1 MASHDRPL
9 RRVAWCLLPILASCW
24 PHGGTPCSRRRLT
37 PRHGLRD
44 KISDSW
50 RSGWGSDGDADD
62 VAEQIAR
69 AVGPSGANSDY
80 LYNLCEALR
89 ALDIEDDDLYALE
102 ASVRAIRG
110 D

>member
-1 MASHDRPL
+1 MDLYADDAAGAAP
-9 RRVAWCLLPILASCW
+9 VIENAVTYIA
-24 PHGGTPCSRRRLT
+24 TPADINLNW
-37 PRHGLRD
+37 L
-44 KISDSW
+44 
-50 RSGWGSDGDADD
+50 GDADEI
-62 VAEQIAR
+62 AEQIAR

>member
-1 MASHDRPL
+1 MGYNVEFKHWKRKEEVRI
-9 RRVAWCLLPILASCW
+9 RRQRRENVSC
-24 PHGGTPCSRRRLT
+24 GRVEKEG
-37 PRHGLRD
+37 
-44 KISDSW
+44 
-50 RSGWGSDGDADD
+50 
-62 VAEQIAR
+62 
-69 AVGPSGANSDY
+69 

>member
-1 MASHDRPL
+1 MRYALPRWLIMP
-9 RRVAWCLLPILASCW
+9 CL
-24 PHGGTPCSRRRLT
+24 G
-37 PRHGLRD
+37 
-44 KISDSW
+44 
-50 RSGWGSDGDADD
+50 
-62 VAEQIAR
+62 